1 MSTQAAQLL
10 EQQLFTALK
19 TQIVGLATPLYG
31 TRPEDASKVY
41 DVITYSMQTGN
52 WKTEHRTIPN
62 VAGVGEGGQ
71 EGEHEHGGEEGDSMD
86 NKRRAKGGRM
96 ENASEDLEQT
106 GWSPRL
112 SSIIEEV

>member
-1 MSTQAAQLL
+1 
-10 EQQLFTALK
+10 
-19 TQIVGLATPLYG
+19 
-31 TRPEDASKVY
+31 
-41 DVITYSMQTGN
+41 MQTGN
-52 WKTEHRTIPN
+52 WKTEHRKIPN

-86 NKRRAKGGRM
+86 KKRRAKGGRM
-96 ENASEDLEQT
+96 EDASEDLEQT

>member
-1 MSTQAAQLL
+1 MVWRG
-10 EQQLFTALK
+10 
-19 TQIVGLATPLYG
+19 IGVC
-31 TRPEDASKVY
+31 
-41 DVITYSMQTGN
+41 MQTGN
-52 WKTEHRTIPN
+52 WKTEHRKIPN

-86 NKRRAKGGRM
+86 KKRRAKGGRM
-96 ENASEDLEQT
+96 EDASEDLEQT